1 MMSSD
6 AALGDGPLALL
17 LFVFGIFL
25 AIPDGRLRRT
35 HVPVHQK
42 GVSPHLGQS
51 VENLIPRLFSVL
63 GIFGRNGPDPNSAHS
78 ETGRVTSPN
87 FPGSVY

>member
-1 MMSSD
+1 MSSD

-17 LFVFGIFL
+17 FFVFGIFL

-42 GVSPHLGQS
+42 GVSLHLGQS
-51 VENLIPRLFSVL
+51 VEILIPSIPAVL
-63 GIFGRNGPDPNSAHS
+63 GISGRNGPDPNSAHS

-87 FPGSVY
+87 SPGFFC

>member
-1 MMSSD
+1 MSSD

-17 LFVFGIFL
+17 FFVFGIFL

-51 VENLIPRLFSVL
+51 VEILIPSIPAVL
-63 GIFGRNGPDPNSAHS
+63 GISGRNGPDPNSAHS
-78 ETGRVTSPN
+78 EPGRVTSPN
-87 FPGSVY
+87 FHGFFY